1 MRLGT
6 IWLKQAL
13 PAIGDAAV
21 DNFFGRVTVQ
31 SAAVQQVDSLG
42 DRLLRLDRLFSGR
55 DDMPPMTTR
64 FLQKASQATEQLTH
78 RTKTARGDL
87 GGLLILSLL
96 SFVCLSFVF
105 T

>member
-1 MRLGT
+1 LRLDT

-42 DRLLRLDRLFSGR
+42 YRLLRLDRLFQVSRRYATHDDQISAESQSGN
-55 DDMPPMTTR
+55 
-64 FLQKASQATEQLTH
+64 
-78 RTKTARGDL
+78 
-87 GGLLILSLL
+87 
-96 SFVCLSFVF
+96 
-105 T
+105 